1 MIHKN
6 GYKSMKTCK
15 KCILAKLEEDLK
27 EYEKIFLVPDDEE
40 TVDGLLD
47 ELLNSRNIKAAKQK
61 VLVLYSGRQKIG
73 IDTSIVQRVISREE
87 TEALCR
93 LYFMYEFSNRFQII
107 SRTETYGDVFRLVDT
122 GLLTFEEAI
131 EALLH

>member
-1 MIHKN
+1 
-6 GYKSMKTCK
+6 MKTCK

>member
-1 MIHKN
+1 M
-6 GYKSMKTCK
+6 
-15 KCILAKLEEDLK
+15 K